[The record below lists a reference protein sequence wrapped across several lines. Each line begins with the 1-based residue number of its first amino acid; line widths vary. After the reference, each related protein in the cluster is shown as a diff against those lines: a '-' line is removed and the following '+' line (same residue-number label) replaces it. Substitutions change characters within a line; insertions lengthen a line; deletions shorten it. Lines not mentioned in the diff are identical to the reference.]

1 MRGDDAGVGFES
13 KRNDGIDFSSV
24 GWVECVIRNTNFC
37 RRALEGTSLPSA
49 GRIGLSAVSMVDNGG
64 DAAV

>member
-1 MRGDDAGVGFES
+1 VRGDDAGVGFES
-13 KRNDGIDFSSV
+13 KRNGGIDFGSV
-24 GWVECVIRNTNFC
+24 GWVKCVIHNTNLC

-49 GRIGLSAVSMVDNGG
+49 GRIGLSVVKMVDNGG